1 MASKISKKGY
11 YFKKKIDVNRII
23 GAKICCIQ
31 KNTVILHQYFKTKI
45 LENEKTR

>member
-11 YFKKKIDVNRII
+11 YSKKIDVNRII
-23 GAKICCIQ
+23 GAKICSIQ

>member
-23 GAKICCIQ
+23 GAK
-31 KNTVILHQYFKTKI
+31 NLQYSKKYRNFAPI
-45 LENEKTR
+45 F